1 MKILYSTDNLTVK
14 ERYDLTRN
22 PNTEKMSDHVGE
34 TVAVDKYMVREE
46 ERGDTGELV
55 RIVSIQSGNTFMA
68 TNSIVFCKEFTSILE
83 MCAASGEKV
92 NHIEITT
99 GHSKKGREFI
109 TCVYID

>member
-1 MKILYSTDNLTVK
+1 MKILYSTPELTMK

-22 PNTEKMSDHVGE
+22 PNTENMRDHVGE
-34 TVAVDKYMVREE
+34 TLAVDQYMVREE
-46 ERGDTGELV
+46 ARGDTGELV
-55 RIVSIQSGNTFMA
+55 QIVSIKSGDKFIA

-83 MCAASGEKV
+83 MCSASGENV
-92 NHIEITT
+92 NHIEVTT